1 MPSARTLIV
10 TVAMLLAVG
19 AVEAGDPTTPSQRTI
34 LTFSGPVSLPGLT
47 LNAGT
52 YVFELA
58 DPNGNDDAVV
68 VMNEDRNH
76 VYYLGMTK
84 PVRRP
89 ANLRRDQAV
98 TFGVAER
105 GTPVPIA
112 AWYPLSDLWGH
123 QFIYPP
129 R

>member
-1 MPSARTLIV
+1 MPITRTLIV
-10 TVAMLLAVG
+10 TVAVLLAVG
-19 AVEAGDPTTPSQRTI
+19 AVEAGDPTPPSQRTI
-34 LTFSGPVSLPGLT
+34 LTFSGPVALPGLT

-76 VYYLGMTK
+76 VYFLGMTK

-89 ANLRRDQAV
+89 ANLPKDQAV
-98 TFGVAER
+98 AFGVAER
-105 GTPVPIA
+105 GAPVPITR
-112 AWYPLSDLWGH
+112 WYPIGEAFGH
-123 QFIYPP
+123 QFIYTT